1 MLGKRLG
8 VRAANFENPVSGLS
22 GGNQQ
27 KVVLA
32 KWVGIGSK
40 VLILDEP
47 TRGVDFGAKREIYQ
61 LMNELAERGIAII
74 MVSSD
79 LPEILGI
86 SDRVIVVHEG
96 HIAGEITKEEATEED
111 IMILATGGY

>member
-1 MLGKRLG
+1 MRVKTTDIYQEVG
-8 VRAANFENPVSGLS
+8 SLS

-32 KWVGIGSK
+32 KWVGAGTQ

-47 TRGVDFGAKREIYQ
+47 TRGVDVGAKREIYL
-61 LMNELAERGIAII
+61 LMKELADRGVGII

-79 LPEILGI
+79 LPEIIGI
-86 SDRVIVVHEG
+86 SDRVLVVHEG
-96 HIAGEITKEEATEED
+96 RINGELYKEELTEEK
-111 IMILATGGY
+111 IMTYATGGK